1 MARPSIENSSTHSRI
16 IESVSSSEGLKYSA
30 SGDASRDSAAWQPLE
45 SVTIVLSAFLA
56 ARGGEEDVETVGSR
70 KLEEPES
77 FRTKILGDL
86 GISVG
91 GFVKA
96 SSAEIGSTDSALVGT
111 EYSEPSVTRGWD
123 SILSIESAAD
133 EESKLAA
140 VARGAEKRGR

>member
-1 MARPSIENSSTHSRI
+1 M
-16 IESVSSSEGLKYSA
+16 SSSEGLKYSA

-56 ARGGEEDVETVGSR
+56 AQGGEEEVVETVGSR